1 MKRSSQALVFLLA
14 TTLVLQVSCGNQEKP
29 EASQPTAA
37 PAGAG
42 AEKQLRATQARLE
55 ELSFEQESLKARVDR
70 MEKLA
75 DRVDKV
81 ERQVEIARSA
91 VNSLEK
97 RPIPPTA
104 RVVEKVTEKEPPV
117 EKKKVVLDA
126 PVPSGAGGSKAA
138 AEEGAT
144 DEKNDQAPYDEAEKA
159 DEVGAGSAD
168 DADDAADE
176 GDVAVGKVELVNMKF
191 ATDVDRETR
200 NPVDER
206 DTFKKTENRLY
217 CWLVLSNLAEEK
229 TKVDLVWKHE
239 GKALSTIELNVGK
252 HTSHWRTWA
261 YIRPHLVGQWE
272 AVIVDLAGR
281 EVGAGK
287 FTVTE

>member
-1 MKRSSQALVFLLA
+1 MKRSSQALVLLLA
-14 TTLVLQVSCGNQEKP
+14 AAVVLQVSCGKEEKQE
-29 EASQPTAA
+29 AAQPAAA
-37 PAGAG
+37 PTGAG

-55 ELSFEQESLKARVDR
+55 EFSFEQESLKARVDK

-75 DRVDKV
+75 DRVEKV
-81 ERQVEIARSA
+81 EREVEIARSA

-97 RPIPPTA
+97 RPIPPTPRA
-104 RVVEKVTEKEPPV
+104 VEKVVENAPPPD
-117 EKKKVVLDA
+117 KKKVVLDA
-126 PVPSGAGGSKAA
+126 PVPSGIGGGEGKTEDKAED
-138 AEEGAT
+138 EEDDDAS
-144 DEKNDQAPYDEAEKA
+144 YDDAEKA
-159 DEVGAGSAD
+159 DEVSPAGVD
-168 DADDAADE
+168 DSVVK
-176 GDVAVGKVELVNMKF
+176 GDVAVGQVELVNMKF
-191 ATDVDRETR
+191 ATSVDRETR
-200 NPVDER
+200 MPVDER
-206 DTFKKTENRLY
+206 DAFKKTESRLY

-229 TKVDLVWKHE
+229 TRVDLVWKHE
-239 GKALSTIELNVGK
+239 GKVLSTIELNVGK